1 MLHFTARNRVGQDLR
16 LLLITLVLRGTDSLI
31 ATATMGWRQRQYHDS
46 RMEASA
52 PTKKVSLRKS
62 GTFPR

>member
-1 MLHFTARNRVGQDLR
+1 MLHLSTGNRVRENLC
-16 LLLITLVLRGTDSLI
+16 LLLVALVLRGTDSLI
-31 ATATMGWRQRQYHDS
+31 ATATMIWRQQQYHDS